1 MTEENKVKIELP
13 LSYFLDSEKLNEL
26 LSDSES
32 MEEELKEEIKN
43 TRAEQ
48 LKQII
53 ESSNVQ
59 NALNS
64 LKEKYTEEY
73 VKNLINEDVDKV
85 FRKKTETTIS
95 NLVNDVFTSL
105 ASGEPL
111 IVEKEVIKEVIKEAV
126 VPLDSSIKEFKGL
139 YTYGMIVSTGDVIST
154 SSWDNGKEIF
164 RYWMYIIRDI
174 KGNSVT
180 TKLVR
185 NPTDWIDVTEFSE
198 YVELLGY
205 TPDSK
210 KVNKER

>member
-1 MTEENKVKIELP
+1 MDEEIKVKIEVP
-13 LSYFLDSEKLNEL
+13 LSYFLDSEKLNKL

-64 LKEKYTEEY
+64 IKEKYTEEY
-73 VKNLINEDVDKV
+73 VKNLINEDVDEA

-95 NLVNDVFTSL
+95 NLVNDVFSSL
-105 ASGEPL
+105 ANGEPL

-139 YTYGMIVSTGDVIST
+139 YTHGMIVSTGDVIST
-154 SSWDNGKEIF
+154 SSWDNGKEAF
-164 RYWMYIIRDI
+164 RYWMYAVRDI
-174 KGNSVT
+174 KGNPVT

-185 NPTDWIDVTEFSE
+185 DPTAWIDVTEFSE

-210 KVNKER
+210 T

>member
-1 MTEENKVKIELP
+1 MDEEIKVKIDLP
-13 LSYFLDSEKLNEL
+13 LSYFLDSEKLNKL

-59 NALNS
+59 NAFNT
-64 LKEKYTEEY
+64 LKEKYTEDY
-73 VKNLINEDVDKV
+73 IKNLINEDVDKV
-85 FRKKTETTIS
+85 FRKKTEVIIS
-95 NLVNDVFTSL
+95 NLVNDVFSSL

-139 YTYGMIVSTGDVIST
+139 YTHGMIVSTGDVFST
-154 SSWDNGKEIF
+154 SSWDNGKEVF
-164 RYWMYIIRDI
+164 RYWMYAVRDI
-174 KGNSVT
+174 KGNPVT
-180 TKLVR
+180 TKLVK
-185 NPTDWIDVTEFSE
+185 NPTDWTDVMEFKE
-198 YVELLGY
+198 CVELLGY

-210 KVNKER
+210 RK